1 MENTDKDRNNINQ
14 NTGNLGNGKDNDD
27 TSKRD
32 IDDSTEAKSRTYNQ
46 DEESWKQ
53 EKEGKTTN
61 QGTKN
66 NDWDD
71 KDQLHR
77 GTDK

>member
-46 DEESWKQ
+46 DEESWKR

-61 QGTKN
+61 QGTEN
-66 NDWDD
+66 NDWND